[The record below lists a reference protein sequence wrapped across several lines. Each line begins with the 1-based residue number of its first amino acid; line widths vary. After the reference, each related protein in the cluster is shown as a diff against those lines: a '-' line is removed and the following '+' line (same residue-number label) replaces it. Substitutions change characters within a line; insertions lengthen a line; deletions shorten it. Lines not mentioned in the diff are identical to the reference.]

1 MDYHVDSRFDPRPL
15 AIEVKAL
22 VSAPDK
28 RPQFKWLTV
37 AVSAIE
43 SVAPMTD
50 DVDGSVLRLR
60 NGDVYLLSNSY
71 SDVSEALIG
80 DAKRFA
86 ESTAAEAAI
95 IESVEAEEA
104 EAGEEWDGTPSAF
117 AFLDQDY
124 DQDYDLVDDQDD
136 DLDVE
141 GGDA

>member
-22 VSAPDK
+22 VSALNK
-28 RPQFKWLTV
+28 RPQFKWMTV

-95 IESVEAEEA
+95 IESVEAEEDEA
-104 EAGEEWDGTPSAF
+104 EAGEEWDGPPSAF
-117 AFLDQDY
+117 AFLDQD
-124 DQDYDLVDDQDD
+124 DDLD